1 MKKIFITGSAGQ
13 LGQSLLRL
21 FESKYEIIST
31 SRSIHNK
38 TDYFLDI
45 TNPILTKEL
54 IATTSPDIII
64 NLAALTDVD
73 LCEKKPKLADSI
85 NFQGVKNLVK
95 AFNGPII
102 HLSTDFVFDGEKGL
116 YSEEDLTNPI
126 NKYGQTKL
134 RGEQYLAKNSKDSL
148 IIRTNVLYD
157 YECNSAASF
166 LNWVVNSLNSKKV
179 INVVD
184 DQINN
189 PTWTNSLAVVIDRAI
204 KLELNGLIHWGDAD
218 WISRYEFATKIAASF
233 NLKKD
238 LIEPVKTTELKQ
250 FAIRPLKG
258 GLSTSFAEK
267 ILNLEPPKIED
278 CLHQLKK

>member
-13 LGQSLLRL
+13 LGQALIKL
-21 FESKYEIIST
+21 FKSRYEIIST
-31 SRSIHNK
+31 SRSTYNK

-45 TNPILTKEL
+45 TDPILTKDL
-54 IATTSPDIII
+54 IATICPDIII

-73 LCEKKPKLADSI
+73 LCEKKPELANSI
-85 NFQGVKNLVK
+85 NFYGVQNLVN

-102 HLSTDFVFDGEKGL
+102 HLSTDYVFDGAKGQ
-116 YSEEDLTNPI
+116 YSEGDATNPI
-126 NKYGQTKL
+126 NEYGRTKL
-134 RGEQYLAKNSKDSL
+134 EGEQYLAKNSNDSL

-157 YECNSAASF
+157 YASNSNASF
-166 LNWVVNSLNSKKV
+166 LDWIVHSLYDKKV

-189 PTWTNSLAVVIDRAI
+189 PTWTRSLAVVIDRAI
-204 KLELNGLIHWGDAD
+204 RTELNGLIHWGDAD
-218 WISRYEFATKIAASF
+218 WISRYEFALKIAESF

-238 LIEPVKTTELKQ
+238 LIEPIKTTELKQ
-250 FAIRPLKG
+250 TAIRPLKG
-258 GLSTSFAEK
+258 GLRTTYAEK
-267 ILNLEPPKIED
+267 ILNLEPPSIEH

>member
-13 LGQSLLRL
+13 LGQALLNL
-21 FESKYEIIST
+21 FKSRYEIIST
-31 SRSIHNK
+31 SRSTYNK

-45 TNPILTKEL
+45 TDPILTKDL
-54 IATTSPDIII
+54 IATISPDIII

-73 LCEKKPKLADSI
+73 LCEKKPELANSI
-85 NFQGVKNLVK
+85 NFHGVQNLVN

-102 HLSTDFVFDGEKGL
+102 HLSTDYVFDGAKGQ
-116 YSEEDLTNPI
+116 YSEEDATNPI
-126 NKYGQTKL
+126 NEYGRTKL
-134 RGEQYLAKNSKDSL
+134 EGEQYLAKNSNDSL

-157 YECNSAASF
+157 YASNSNASF
-166 LNWVVNSLNSKKV
+166 LNWIVHSLNDEKV

-189 PTWTNSLAVVIDRAI
+189 PTWTMSLAIVIDRAI
-204 KLELNGLIHWGDAD
+204 QTELNGFIHWGDAD
-218 WISRYEFATKIAASF
+218 WISRYEFALKIAESF

-238 LIEPVKTTELKQ
+238 LIEPIKTAELKQ
-250 FAIRPLKG
+250 TAIRPLKG
-258 GLSTSFAEK
+258 GLSTIYAEK
-267 ILNLEPPKIED
+267 ILNLEPPSIEH

>member
-13 LGQSLLRL
+13 LGQALIKL
-21 FESKYEIIST
+21 FKSRYEIIST
-31 SRSIHNK
+31 SRSVFNK

-45 TNPILTKEL
+45 TDPILTKDL
-54 IATTSPDIII
+54 IAAVSPDIII

-73 LCEKKPKLADSI
+73 LCEKKPELANSI
-85 NFQGVKNLVK
+85 NFHGVQNLVH

-102 HLSTDFVFDGEKGL
+102 HLSTDYVFDGVKGQ
-116 YSEEDLTNPI
+116 YSEEDVTNPI
-126 NKYGQTKL
+126 NEYGRTKL
-134 RGEQYLAKNSKDSL
+134 KGEQYVAKNANDSL

-157 YECNSAASF
+157 YATNSNASF
-166 LNWVVNSLNSKKV
+166 LDWIVHSLNDKKV

-189 PTWTNSLAVVIDRAI
+189 PTWTRSLAVVIDRAI
-204 KLELNGLIHWGDAD
+204 QTELNGFIHWGDAD
-218 WISRYEFATKIAASF
+218 WISRYQFAVKIAESF

-238 LIEPVKTTELKQ
+238 LIEPIKTAELKQ
-250 FAIRPLKG
+250 TAMRPLKG
-258 GLSTSFAEK
+258 GLSTIYAEK
-267 ILNLEPPKIED
+267 ILNLEPPSIEH